1 MQKLRYIDLYEDG
14 VLVRRVNVGLTES
27 RIRKQDQIEKR
38 RKLYEE
44 LLKVAKRNPE
54 KVYWM
59 ELKTE

>member
-14 VLVRRVNVGLTES
+14 VLVRRVNVGLTEG

-54 KVYWM
+54 KLYWM

>member
-1 MQKLRYIDLYEDG
+1 MQNLRYIELYEDG
-14 VLVRRVNVGLTES
+14 ELVRRVNVTFS
-27 RIRKQDQIEKR
+27 ANRITKKEQEITRK
-38 RKLYEE
+38 KLYEE

>member
-1 MQKLRYIDLYEDG
+1 MQNLRYIELYEDG
-14 VLVRRVNVGLTES
+14 ELVRRVNVTFS
-27 RIRKQDQIEKR
+27 ANRITKKEQETTR